1 MYVRVGYR
9 VMSCT
14 ILLYIT
20 GYIYEKDTRHM
31 LGDNVYCKSVDARQ
45 HANNFEIRTVQ
56 VLEVFGNKRVLS
68 NSYISFKYESSIF
81 VFQS

>member
-1 MYVRVGYR
+1 
-9 VMSCT
+9 
-14 ILLYIT
+14 
-20 GYIYEKDTRHM
+20 M

-81 VFQS
+81 VFQSS